1 MEAMDGVF
9 VLDKTGGISSHDAVG
24 AMRRIAGTRR
34 VGHLGTLDPIA
45 TGVLPLVVGKATRL
59 SQFFLGHDRA
69 YEAWIRCG
77 FPTDSYDRAGAMVGE
92 RQSVELDPERIEEI
106 LGQFRGKIMQTPP
119 AVSAKKIG
127 GVPAY
132 KLARQ
137 HKRVELQAVEREIY
151 EPDLLQAEG
160 DRFQIHVRCSTGTYI
175 RTLAHEVGLQLG
187 CGAHVDELRRTAV
200 GEFNLTDA
208 RTKGELESL
217 SLEGRL
223 HEAIVP
229 SEVLL
234 PEMPAQRVDRN
245 AAARIAH
252 GQDFEIASF
261 PSASP
266 ARRVKA
272 IGPNGRLLAIGELK
286 LPTLYHPMIV
296 F

>member
-1 MEAMDGVF
+1 MDGVF
-9 VLDKTGGISSHDAVG
+9 VLDKAGGISSHDAVG

-77 FPTDSYDRAGAMVGE
+77 FATDSYDRAGQAVGD
-92 RQSVELDPERIEEI
+92 RCQVELNPERIEEA
-106 LGQFRGKIMQTPP
+106 LGQFRGKILQTPP

-137 HKRVELQAVEREIY
+137 KKPVDLPPVEVEIY
-151 EPDLLQAEG
+151 ELDLLGTEG
-160 DRFQIHVRCSTGTYI
+160 DRFQIHVRCSAGAYI
-175 RTLAHEVGLQLG
+175 RTLAHELGLRLG

-200 GEFNLTDA
+200 GEFRLDDA
-208 RTKGELESL
+208 RTKTELESL
-217 SLEGRL
+217 SREGRL
-223 HEAIVP
+223 DEAIVP
-229 SEVLL
+229 SEELL

-245 AAARIAH
+245 AALRIAN

-261 PSASP
+261 PSAFP
-266 ARRVKA
+266 APRVKA
-272 IGPNGRLLAIGELK
+272 IGPDGRLLAIGRLK
-286 LPTLYHPMIV
+286 LPTVYHPMIV

>member
-1 MEAMDGVF
+1 MDGVF
-9 VLDKTGGISSHDAVG
+9 VLDKAGGISSHDAVG

-77 FPTDSYDRAGAMVGE
+77 FATDSYDRAGETVGD
-92 RQSVELDPERIEEI
+92 RCQVELDPERIEEV
-106 LGQFRGKIMQTPP
+106 LEQFRGKILQTPP

-127 GVPAY
+127 GVPSY

-137 HKRVELQAVEREIY
+137 QKSVDLPPVEVEIY
-151 EPDLLQAEG
+151 ELDLLRTEG
-160 DRFQIHVRCSTGTYI
+160 DRFQIHVRCSTGTYV
-175 RTLAHEVGLQLG
+175 RTLAHELGLRLG

-200 GEFNLTDA
+200 GEFRLADA
-208 RTKGELESL
+208 RTKAELESL
-217 SLEGRL
+217 SREGRL
-223 HEAIVP
+223 DEAIVP
-229 SEVLL
+229 SEELL

-245 AAARIAH
+245 AAARIAN

-266 ARRVKA
+266 APRVKA

>member
-1 MEAMDGVF
+1 MDGVF
-9 VLDKTGGISSHDAVG
+9 VLDKAGGISSHDAVG

-77 FPTDSYDRAGAMVGE
+77 FATDSYDRAGEMVGE
-92 RQSVELDPERIEEI
+92 RREVELDLERIEEV
-106 LGQFRGKIMQTPP
+106 LEPFRGKIMQTPP

-137 HKRVELQAVEREIY
+137 QKPVALQPVEVEIY
-151 EPDLLQAEG
+151 ELRLLATEG
-160 DRFQIHVRCSTGTYI
+160 DRFQIQVRCSTGTYI
-175 RTLAHEVGLQLG
+175 RTLAHEIGLRLG

-208 RTKGELESL
+208 RTKAQLESL
-217 SLEGRL
+217 GLEGRL
-223 HEAIVP
+223 GEAIVP
-229 SEVLL
+229 SAELL
-234 PEMPAQRVDRN
+234 PEMPAQWVDSN

-252 GQDFEIASF
+252 GQDFKIASF
-261 PSASP
+261 PSPSLP
-266 ARRVKA
+266 SRVKA
-272 IGPNGRLLAIGELK
+272 IGPDGRLLAIGELK
-286 LPTLYHPMIV
+286 LPTVYHPMIV

>member
-1 MEAMDGVF
+1 MDGVF
-9 VLDKTGGISSHDAVG
+9 VLDKAGGISSHDAVG

-77 FPTDSYDRAGAMVGE
+77 FATDSYDRAGETVGE
-92 RQSVELDPERIEEI
+92 RRQVKLDPERVEEV
-106 LGQFRGKIMQTPP
+106 LSEFRGTIAQTPP

-137 HKRVELQAVEREIY
+137 QKPVDLPPVEVEIY
-151 EPDLLQAEG
+151 ELDLLRTEG
-160 DRFQIHVRCSTGTYI
+160 DQFQIHVRCSAGTYI
-175 RTLAHEVGLQLG
+175 RTLAHEVGLRLG

-200 GEFNLTDA
+200 GEFRLTDA
-208 RTKGELESL
+208 RTKTELESL
-217 SLEGRL
+217 SREGRL
-223 HEAIVP
+223 GEAIVP
-229 SEVLL
+229 SEALL

-245 AAARIAH
+245 AALRIAN

-261 PSASP
+261 PLIPP

-272 IGPNGRLLAIGELK
+272 IGPDGRLLAIGELK
-286 LPTLYHPMIV
+286 LPSVYHPMIV

>member
-9 VLDKTGGISSHDAVG
+9 VLDKAGGISSHDAVG

-34 VGHLGTLDPIA
+34 IGHLGTLDPIA

-59 SQFFLGHDRA
+59 SQFYLGHDRA
-69 YEAWIRCG
+69 YEAWVRCG
-77 FPTDSYDRAGAMVGE
+77 FATDSYDRAGQMAGE
-92 RQSVELDPERIEEI
+92 RRQFELDPERIEEI
-106 LGQFRGKIMQTPP
+106 LGQFRGKILQTPP

-137 HKRVELQAVEREIY
+137 QKPVELQAVEVEIY
-151 EPDLLQAEG
+151 ELNLLRTEG
-160 DRFQIHVRCSTGTYI
+160 DRFQIHVRCSAGTYI
-175 RTLAHEVGLQLG
+175 RTLAHEVGLRLG

-200 GEFNLTDA
+200 GEFNLASA

-217 SLEGRL
+217 SLAGRL
-223 HEAIVP
+223 GEAIVP
-229 SEVLL
+229 SEELL
-234 PEMPAQRVDRN
+234 PELPAQRVDRN
-245 AAARIAH
+245 AAARIAQ
-252 GQDFEIASF
+252 GRDFEIASF
-261 PSASP
+261 PSGLP

-272 IGPNGRLLAIGELK
+272 IGPDGRLLAIGELK
-286 LPTLYHPMIV
+286 LPALYHPMIV

>member
-1 MEAMDGVF
+1 MDGVF
-9 VLDKTGGISSHDAVG
+9 VLDKAGGISSHDAVG

-77 FPTDSYDRAGAMVGE
+77 FATDSYDRAGETVGD
-92 RQSVELDPERIEEI
+92 RQQVELDPERVEEV
-106 LGQFRGKIMQTPP
+106 LSEFRGKIVQTPP

-137 HKRVELQAVEREIY
+137 QKPVDLQPVDVEIY
-151 EPDLLQAEG
+151 ELDLLRTEG
-160 DRFQIHVRCSTGTYI
+160 DRFQIHVRCSAGTYI
-175 RTLAHEVGLQLG
+175 RTLAHEVGLRLG

-200 GEFNLTDA
+200 GEFRLTDA
-208 RTKGELESL
+208 RTKTELESL
-217 SLEGRL
+217 SREGRL
-223 HEAIVP
+223 GEAIVP

-245 AAARIAH
+245 AALRIAN

-261 PSASP
+261 PSTPP

-272 IGPNGRLLAIGELK
+272 IGPDGRLLAIGELK
-286 LPTLYHPMIV
+286 LPTVYHPMIV